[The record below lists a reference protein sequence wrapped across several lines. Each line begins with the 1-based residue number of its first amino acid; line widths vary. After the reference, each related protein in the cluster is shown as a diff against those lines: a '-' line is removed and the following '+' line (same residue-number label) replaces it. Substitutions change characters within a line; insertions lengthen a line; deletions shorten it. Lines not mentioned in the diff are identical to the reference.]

1 MKVKDMIDMLELADK
16 DSDVVLEIRDKD
28 VNLIG
33 YFDIGSDHHETG
45 GYNPDELE
53 HFEWLK
59 EPKSKANVELTI
71 RNNNWETLGIDM
83 ENNGLQIL

>member
-1 MKVKDMIDMLELADK
+1 MKVKDMIAMLELADK

-28 VNLIG
+28 INLIG

-59 EPKSKANVELTI
+59 EPKVMLMSNSLSI
-71 RNNNWETLGIDM
+71 MMSG
-83 ENNGLQIL
+83 EN